1 MNFNKTYTT
10 TIAVIGSFL
19 LTSAYAADLRHV
31 FDDPFFETLLSKGSF
46 FEKDIGVNCY
56 EKDNKFHVE
65 APLPGVKESDIILTL
80 EQHVLYIE
88 GQRKSHVDDENVK
101 NYYSTSNSFKYR
113 VSLPE
118 GADLDKP
125 QATFENG
132 LMTVV
137 FNKKASAEPR
147 KIEFSHKV

>member
-1 MNFNKTYTT
+1 
-10 TIAVIGSFL
+10 L
-19 LTSAYAADLRHV
+19 
-31 FDDPFFETLLSKGSF
+31 FDTLFSKQSF
-46 FEKDIGVNCY
+46 FEKDIGVNVY

-65 APLPGVKESDIILTL
+65 APLPGVNESDIVLTL
-80 EQHVLYIE
+80 EHHVLYIQ
-88 GQRKSHVDDENVK
+88 GQRKNQLDEENVK
-101 NYYSTSNSFKYR
+101 KHHSTTNSFKYR

-132 LMTVV
+132 LMTIV
-137 FNKKASAEPR
+137 FNKKTSAEPR